1 MQILASIPS
10 PPQGVW
16 HLGPLPIR
24 AYAICIILGVI
35 AAVWLGNRRWI
46 ERGGRPGTV
55 ADIAVWAV
63 PFGLVGARLYHVITD
78 YQLYFGPGREPMR
91 AFAVWEGGLGIW
103 GGVAFGALGAWIAC
117 HRRGIPLPALADAL
131 APGIVLAQ
139 AIGRWGNW
147 FNQELFGAPTTAW
160 WGLRIDPAHR
170 PIGYEQYATFQPTY
184 LFESIWDVGT
194 ALLVIWADKR
204 FRLGHGRAFAL
215 YVMCY
220 TLGRGWI
227 EYLRVDPV
235 NHILGLR
242 LNVWTSVLVF
252 LLAML
257 YFILSATLRP
267 GRERVVEPAPPAPG
281 DEVSATADTVGRG
294 GVAAA
299 TGTAGA
305 GSDSTSRAAADRR
318 TAAEDD
324 RPTADQG
331 TDTARGTGERG
342 RATGDPAQ
350 DPAQDPAHPRGFGD
364 PDEPGR
370 PDDSDVSAGRGD
382 SADPDDSSG
391 PDDPDD
397 PDDPDGDP
405 ASAAERHLVVDRGRL
420 ADQNTQIEEGARPSQ
435 PRPQR
440 GGETAPRQAT
450 GRQETP
456 KEAPGGSD
464 HPADAEERF
473 PAEDRGVFADERYPG
488 DDRYTPEE
496 KYLADQRNRATEPDQ
511 DPRRGGAGRPQVSEE
526 RTRSTEN
533 PPEGSQ

>member
-10 PPQGVW
+10 PSQGVW
-16 HLGPLPIR
+16 HLGPLPLR
-24 AYAICIILGVI
+24 AYAICIILGVVV
-35 AAVWLGNRRWI
+35 AVWLGNRRWI

-55 ADIAVWAV
+55 ADVAVWAV

-117 HRRGIPLPALADAL
+117 RRRGIPLPALADAL

-170 PIGYEQYATFQPTY
+170 PIGYEQYATFQPTF

-194 ALLVIWADKR
+194 ALLVIWADRR

-267 GRERVVEPAPPAPG
+267 GRERVVEPTPAASPG
-281 DEVSATADTVGRG
+281 DEASATADTVGDG
-294 GVAAA
+294 AVAAA
-299 TGTAGA
+299 GTGA
-305 GSDSTSRAAADRR
+305 GSDAASRAAADRR
-318 TAAEDD
+318 SAAEDD
-324 RPTADQG
+324 RPTADQEG
-331 TDTARGTGERG
+331 TGRGTGERG
-342 RATGDPAQ
+342 PATSDPGR
-350 DPAQDPAHPRGFGD
+350 DPGGSADPGD
-364 PDEPGR
+364 PDEG
-370 PDDSDVSAGRGD
+370 
-382 SADPDDSSG
+382 
-391 PDDPDD
+391 
-397 PDDPDGDP
+397 P
-405 ASAAERHLVVDRGRL
+405 ASAAEQHLVVDRGRL
-420 ADQNTQIEEGARPSQ
+420 ADENTQIEEAARPSQ
-435 PRPQR
+435 SGPRA
-440 GGETAPRQAT
+440 GETTSRQTAQPGQPGQPDST
-450 GRQETP
+450 GRQD
-456 KEAPGGSD
+456 APAGAD
-464 HPADAEERF
+464 HPGDAEGRY
-473 PAEDRGVFADERYPG
+473 PEDRGVFADERYPG

-496 KYLADQRNRATEPDQ
+496 KYLADQRNRFAGPDR
-511 DPRRGGAGRPQVSEE
+511 DPRRGGAGRRQVSEE

>member
-10 PPQGVW
+10 PSQGVW
-16 HLGPLPIR
+16 HLGPLPLR
-24 AYAICIILGVI
+24 AYAICIILGVVV
-35 AAVWLGNRRWI
+35 AVWLGNRRWI

-55 ADIAVWAV
+55 ADVAVWAV

-117 HRRGIPLPALADAL
+117 RRRGIPLPAMADAL

-147 FNQELFGAPTTAW
+147 FNQELFGAPTTAP

-170 PIGYEQYATFQPTY
+170 PIGYEQYATFQPTF

-194 ALLVIWADKR
+194 ALLVIWADRR

-257 YFILSATLRP
+257 YFVLSATLRP
-267 GRERVVEPAPPAPG
+267 GRERVVEPTAPTAPG

-294 GVAAA
+294 GVTSAQST
-299 TGTAGA
+299 TGTGSPSASRSAAGR
-305 GSDSTSRAAADRR
+305 RAS
-318 TAAEDD
+318 AEDEL
-324 RPTADQG
+324 PTADQG
-331 TDTARGTGERG
+331 TGTRRGTTDRG
-342 RATGDPAQ
+342 RAAGDPR
-350 DPAQDPAHPRGFGD
+350 QDPAHPRGFGD
-364 PDEPGR
+364 PDEPR
-370 PDDSDVSAGRGD
+370 QADDSGISAGPGTEHGSGD
-382 SADPDDSSG
+382 RAAPGG
-391 PDDPDD
+391 PGDLE
-397 PDDPDGDP
+397 DP
-405 ASAAERHLVVDRGRL
+405 ASVAEGHLVVDRDRL
-420 ADQNTQIEEGARPSQ
+420 VEQSTQIEEGARPSQ
-435 PRPQR
+435 TRPR
-440 GGETAPRQAT
+440 GGETAHRQT
-450 GRQETP
+450 SGRQETP
-456 KEAPGGSD
+456 EEEARSRPD
-464 HPADAEERF
+464 HPAEAEGRH
-473 PAEDRGVFADERYPG
+473 PAEDRGVYADERYPG
-488 DDRYTPEE
+488 DDRYATEE
-496 KYLADQRNRATEPDQ
+496 KYLADQRNRANEPDQ
-511 DPRRGGAGRPQVSEE
+511 DPRRRGAGRRQVSEE